1 MFQGVPLAWHNLMHD
16 KRRFA
21 VSVTGIAA
29 RWAWPGRPRRRGRG
43 LDARPPAAARVRYA
57 RIKRPIP
64 ARAVAA
70 AAAALLAVSVT
81 VSVTGAG
88 QARAD
93 AAAPAGSQRTGGSRA
108 AGSRRAAN
116 SRAGPAVRDERQGRE
131 GRRPIKVGT
140 ITIPPCKASRL
151 AWCTR
156 INVPL
161 DYRDKAAGDIKLG
174 FRWYPA
180 TNRQRRPE
188 GTILAIEGGPGFP
201 TTGSAP
207 DYLGTFGPA
216 MLTRRNLLLVNLR
229 GTGNSSAF
237 LCRALQNWK
246 SADGIHA
253 YTVDTG
259 KCGRQ
264 LNHTRKLPGGGYVQA
279 SDLYTTANAA
289 RDVALLLRRLQTGR
303 VDYYGDSYATFFGQV
318 LTARYARML
327 RSVTL
332 DAAYPVSGKDPF
344 YPHTIS
350 TARHAF
356 DISCDRSRTC
366 HRAAPGSSWA
376 RISRLA
382 RYLRVHPVT
391 GRTRKPG
398 GRVVTERLTDL
409 GLTQLINNAGADSG
423 VYRELDPAI
432 RALLR
437 DHDKAPLLRLAAQEI
452 FTGTSG
458 PVKEFN
464 DGLYQATTC
473 LDYPQPFSYQASRPA
488 SGRASTGRPGRPAA
502 AAVRAVHDPRVG
514 DRAG

>member
-1 MFQGVPLAWHNLMHD
+1 MRKSLLSPVTAAAAAGALALSA
-16 KRRFA
+16 FA
-21 VSVTGIAA
+21 APAAASATAPGRAAA
-29 RWAWPGRPRRRGRG
+29 RSAAAAPATRTATAARAPGRPRPV
-43 LDARPPAAARVRYA
+43 L
-57 RIKRPIP
+57 P
-64 ARAVAA
+64 ARRAA
-70 AAAALLAVSVT
+70 PLAVP
-81 VSVTGAG
+81 G
-88 QARAD
+88 
-93 AAAPAGSQRTGGSRA
+93 AAAPRK
-108 AGSRRAAN
+108 
-116 SRAGPAVRDERQGRE
+116 
-131 GRRPIKVGT
+131 PIKVGT

-161 DYRDKAAGDIKLG
+161 DYRDKAAGHIKLG
-174 FRWYPA
+174 FQWYPA
-180 TNRQRRPE
+180 TNRKHRPE
-188 GTILAIEGGPGFP
+188 GTILAVEGGPGFP

-237 LCRALQNWK
+237 LCRALQNWTA
-246 SADGIHA
+246 ADGIHA

-264 LNHTRKLPGGGYVQA
+264 LNHSRKLPGGRYVQA

-289 RDVALLLRRLQTGR
+289 RDVALLLRRLRTGR

-356 DISCDRSRTC
+356 DISCRRSRAC
-366 HRAAPGSSWA
+366 QRAAPGSSWA

-398 GRVVTERLTDL
+398 GRVITERLTDL

-437 DHDKAPLLRLAAQEI
+437 RPRQGAAAPA
-452 FTGTSG
+452 
-458 PVKEFN
+458 
-464 DGLYQATTC
+464 
-473 LDYPQPFSYQASRPA
+473 
-488 SGRASTGRPGRPAA
+488 GRPGDLHR
-502 AAVRAVHDPRVG
+502 HLGPR
-514 DRAG
+514 